1 MNDPTRTNYTD
12 GEIAQIEAAAER
24 RAIKKMRKSER
35 TIEPSTSSEEIPMP
49 AGPGNPLAIASHAGL
64 ALTTGDLLQRVERL
78 EAIIL
83 SGEYP
88 VQRPG
93 RVETEPPAQGP
104 TEEGEAVDAELVE
117 AGEMG
122 SSDGMGASEVACE
135 CGHRQSEHLY
145 GSEVSSRPCCVRGCE
160 CRAFAVLGGTVDQA
174 EGEGRR

>member
-1 MNDPTRTNYTD
+1 MNDLTRTNYTD

-24 RAIKKMRKSER
+24 RAIEKMRESER
-35 TIEPSTSSEEIPMP
+35 TIEPSTSGEEIPMP
-49 AGPGNPLAIASHAGL
+49 AGPGNPLAIAS
-64 ALTTGDLLQRVERL
+64 GDLLQRVERL

-83 SGEYP
+83 SGEDP

-122 SSDGMGASEVACE
+122 SSDGLGASQQQVYESLTSWTEVCE
-135 CGHRQSEHLY
+135 CGHRQIEHLH
-145 GSEVSSRPCCVRGCE
+145 GSEVASRPCRVRGCE
-160 CRAFAVLGGTVDQA
+160 CRAFAVPGVEA
-174 EGEGRR
+174 